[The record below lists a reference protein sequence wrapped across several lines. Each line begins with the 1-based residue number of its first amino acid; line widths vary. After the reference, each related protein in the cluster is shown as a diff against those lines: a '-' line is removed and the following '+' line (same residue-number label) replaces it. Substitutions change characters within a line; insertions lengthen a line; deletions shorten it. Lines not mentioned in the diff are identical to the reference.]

1 MSESKP
7 PVVGKTIGQVL
18 SETACRFPENEA
30 MVFVQSGYKCTYA
43 ELDQQVDA
51 AAKGLIAI
59 GMEKGDHLAIW
70 STNHPEWVVLQFAT
84 ARIGVVLITIN
95 PAYQE
100 DELKFVIRQSDAKV
114 LALID
119 RFRSSDYLK
128 ILKNVCPEAS
138 TCGVEPIESASF
150 PKLKQLLSLS
160 ADNVGGLLNWEQFLD
175 RGCQISDDRLRERV
189 RQLSPE
195 DAINIQYTSGT
206 TGSPKGAMLTHQ
218 NILLNAWYTGLI
230 QKFEPHDRICV
241 PVPLYHCFG
250 CVLGSLSA
258 VVHAT
263 TMISPHE
270 YFDATRTL
278 EAIESQQCTA
288 VYGVPTMFLAQ
299 LQDKRFGEFNCSS
312 LRTGIMAGNPCPIEL
327 MKRVTKEMGV
337 QQITIAYGLTEASP
351 VITQTHTTDP
361 IEIRVGTIGRPIPD
375 VEVKIIDPETGAT
388 LESGQAGELCAR
400 GHVVMMGYYNN
411 PQATALAID
420 QDGWLHSGDLATRT
434 DDGCYR
440 ITGRLKDLIIR
451 GGENISPREIE
462 ERLYEHPNIEE
473 VQVVGVP
480 DVKFG
485 EEVLA
490 CIKTCGD
497 GFLTPQQVQ
506 EFCRETLAHFKIP
519 KYVEFLDEFPMTV
532 TGKIQKY
539 KLRAWAIQQLGLQDA
554 ADIETA

>member
-7 PVVGKTIGQVL
+7 PVIGKTIGQVL
-18 SETACRFPENEA
+18 SETASRYPDHEA
-30 MVFVQSGYKCTYA
+30 LVFLQSGYKCTYS

-51 AAKGLIAI
+51 AAKGLIAL

-70 STNHPEWVVLQFAT
+70 STNHPEWVMLQFAT

-100 DELKFVIRQSDAKV
+100 SELKFVILQSDAKV

-119 RFRSSDYLK
+119 RFRSSDYLQ
-128 ILKNVCPEAS
+128 ILQNVCPES
-138 TCGVEPIESASF
+138 SKCGAGPIESTDF
-150 PKLKQLLSLS
+150 PRLKQVLSLS
-160 ADNVGGLLNWEQFLD
+160 SDNASGLLGWEEFLQ
-175 RGCQISDDRLRERV
+175 RGRHVTDE
-189 RQLSPE
+189 QLSQRGKQLSSD

-206 TGSPKGAMLTHQ
+206 TGFPKGAVLTHQ
-218 NILLNAWYTGLI
+218 NILLNAWYTGQI
-230 QKFEPHDRICV
+230 QRFEPHDRVCV

-250 CVLGSLSA
+250 CVLGTLSA
-258 VVHAT
+258 AVHAT

-270 YFDATRTL
+270 YFDPTLTL
-278 EAIESQQCTA
+278 EAIAAEKCTA
-288 VYGVPTMFLAQ
+288 IYGVPTMFLAQ
-299 LQDKRFGEFNCSS
+299 LQDSRFSEFDCSS

-327 MKRVTKEMGV
+327 MKRVTNEMGV
-337 QQITIAYGLTEASP
+337 QEITIAYGLTEASP

-361 IEIRVGTIGRPIPD
+361 IEVRVGTIGRPIPD
-375 VEVKIIDPETGAT
+375 VEVKIIDTDTGVT
-388 LESGQAGELCAR
+388 LEAGHSGELCAR
-400 GHVVMMGYYNN
+400 GHVVMCGYYNN
-411 PQATALAID
+411 EQATALAID
-420 QDGWLHSGDLATRT
+420 KEGWLHSGDLAIRN

-490 CIKTCGD
+490 CIKTNGD
-497 GFLTPQQVQ
+497 QELSSEQVQ

-532 TGKIQKY
+532 TGKIQKF
-539 KLRAWAIQQLGLQDA
+539 KLREWAIKHLGLQDA
-554 ADIETA
+554 ADVETA